1 MGKKGH
7 RGLFKR
13 NGSNVWWMC
22 YADHSGKIWK
32 KSTFA
37 TSFKEAEKKLREI
50 KAAIGKGDMLPEQK
64 EIANYTFNELATKYL
79 AWIEGRQ
86 ASADVKTYVIERLR
100 ERELSLSDNGGNL
113 QTVKLGPLPLRS
125 FNTYLVEQLQ
135 SDLKKKGLGK
145 PKIDKSGKIIEAGP
159 LKDTSSN
166 RVLSTIKHMFSK
178 AVEWELVE
186 ETTLKKIRKVKLP
199 QEVGRLR
206 YLSAQEAQNLVSVC
220 DEHLKPIVVT
230 ALHTGMRR
238 GEILTLKWDNVDL
251 QHGFILLDKTKNK
264 TRREIPINNT
274 MKALLQDILN
284 NRPRRYVEKNGKKDL
299 VTTPYVFSDPETFK
313 PYGSVKHSYASAVK
327 KAGLQDFH
335 FHDLRHTFASLAMMS
350 GKIDITTLS
359 KILGHKSLKMTMKY
373 AHLAP
378 AHLQKAVFVM
388 DEVYN
393 PQKSPTGTKL
403 VQSNEKGSV
412 NDDQP
417 FENLVELRGIEPL
430 TPRLPALCSP
440 S

>member
-1 MGKKGH
+1 MAKKGR

-13 NGSNVWWMC
+13 SGSNVWWMC
-22 YADHSGKIWK
+22 YADQTGKIWK
-32 KSTFA
+32 KSTFE
-37 TSFKEAEKKLREI
+37 TSFKEAEKKLHDI
-50 KAAIGKGDMLPEQK
+50 KEAIRHGGVQPVKKIE
-64 EIANYTFNELATKYL
+64 NFSFNDLATKYL
-79 AWIEGRQ
+79 AWINGRQ
-86 ASADVKTYVIERLR
+86 ASAEVKTYNIERLMD
-100 ERELSLSDNGGNL
+100 RELSLSDNHGNVHK
-113 QTVKLGPLPLRS
+113 VKLGLLPLRS

-135 SDLKKKGLGK
+135 SDLKRKGLAK
-145 PKIDKSGKIIEAGP
+145 PRIDKDGKIIEAGP

-166 RVLSTIKHMFSK
+166 RVLSTIKHMFTK

-186 ETTLKKIRKVKLP
+186 EDTLKKIRKVKLP

-206 YLSAQEAQNLVSVC
+206 YLSAKEAQDLVSVC
-220 DEHLKPIVVT
+220 DEHLKPIVIA

-238 GEILTLKWDNVDL
+238 GEILNLKWDNVDL
-251 QHGFILLDKTKNK
+251 QHGFILLDKTKNR
-264 TRREIPINNT
+264 TRREIPINKT
-274 MKALLQDILN
+274 LKALLQNLLN
-284 NRPRRYVEKNGKKDL
+284 NRPRRYVEKNGAKDL
-299 VTTPYVFSDPETFK
+299 MITEYVFADPETFK
-313 PYGSVKHSYASAVK
+313 PYGSVKHSFTSAVK
-327 KAGLQDFH
+327 DAGLKDFH

-350 GKIDITTLS
+350 GKIDIATLS

-393 PQKSPTGTKL
+393 LPNNSPTGTKL
-403 VQSNEKGSV
+403 VQSNEKGLAS
-412 NDDQP
+412 DGQP
-417 FENLVELRGIEPL
+417 SDFLVELRGIEPL